1 MNQYDGNNIMSTNVI
16 DQLGLRDYMKDA
28 KKTIETYITIASDEE
43 LNELFK
49 MVSIE
54 MIKREK

>member
-1 MNQYDGNNIMSTNVI
+1 MNQYDGNNVMTTNVI
-16 DQLGLRDYMKDA
+16 DQVGLRDYMKDA

-49 MVSIE
+49 TVSIE

>member
-1 MNQYDGNNIMSTNVI
+1 MNQYDGNNVMTTNVI